1 MAAGRPANPVA
12 VWEIK
17 EYYYTTTFGSRV
29 ADGVYDTLLGGMEL
43 EEPRE
48 HEGMDVSH
56 YVVVDAR
63 HTWWDCGRSY
73 LCRMVDM
80 LHMAVDEVLFGYEVL
95 KEMPRIMA
103 ELVALAREQSWEVL
117 STHLRDS
124 SSLVEDAPSQ
134 ALNRRAVPGT
144 VFCFSVKKFGGEY
157 RNRTGVHGF
166 AIRCV
171 TTPPTRRWIGVARLV
186 QSNLRG
192 KALLRAVAGRAWSDP
207 CTTLRAMER
216 VRSRKRDGGQR
227 WSRSPRRG
235 GKRKNTWKTMSQ
247 SVS

>member
-17 EYYYTTTFGSRV
+17 EYYYTTPFGSRV

-56 YVVVDAR
+56 YVIVDAR

-95 KEMPRIMA
+95 EEMPRIMA

-124 SSLVEDAPSQ
+124 PSLVKDAPSQ
-134 ALNRRAVPGT
+134 ALHRRAVPGT
-144 VFCFSVKKFGGEY
+144 VFC
-157 RNRTGVHGF
+157 T
-166 AIRCV
+166 
-171 TTPPTRRWIGVARLV
+171 
-186 QSNLRG
+186 
-192 KALLRAVAGRAWSDP
+192 
-207 CTTLRAMER
+207 
-216 VRSRKRDGGQR
+216 
-227 WSRSPRRG
+227 
-235 GKRKNTWKTMSQ
+235 KT
-247 SVS
+247 VSILF